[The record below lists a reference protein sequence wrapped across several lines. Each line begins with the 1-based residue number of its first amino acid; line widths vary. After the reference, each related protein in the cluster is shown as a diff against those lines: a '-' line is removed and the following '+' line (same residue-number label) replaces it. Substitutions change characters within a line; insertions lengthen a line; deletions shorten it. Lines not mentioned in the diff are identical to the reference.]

1 MKKTV
6 FVIIILLVLQIMGY
20 SQKSDDK
27 SIAINSNNAFY
38 GFKNNK
44 THLAGQVTLYGMIR
58 GGYGISFASGFA
70 YNNQWWQASLNASI
84 NFMFGKNNLGNY
96 KKWTDGDKL
105 KLKNNPNWWLCTVAF
120 SPMFTAGSQK
130 RYTFYE
136 ELNPMYFG
144 YSSVIGNNFLHAF
157 TLGTTFITMPKGKY
171 ANIVTPRNRSQH
183 LLYIQ
188 GKTGDVLLNL
198 VEDYLV
204 FTEYG
209 IFQALADNRDR
220 YYTGGGNIQF
230 RINSFYKLKFYT
242 ETYTGTS
249 YPDYLDYPDIAS
261 PNKKP
266 YFRFRTKTLREKYAF
281 QDPGQK
287 SLNNSRNFFVF
298 EVPYTVKNDLT
309 SRLDGFNNVQ
319 FYLGWSGGLVNG
331 LQQHLIHNAMGISR
345 NASLRE
351 YKGFKKAKK
360 DQLHHFDYKVP
371 PHDAG
376 RMIFGAGIT
385 TNTY

>member
-1 MKKTV
+1 MKRIV
-6 FVIIILLVLQIMGY
+6 VLLVVYLTILSKLYAQNNDY
-20 SQKSDDK
+20 KNA
-27 SIAINSNNAFY
+27 AILSNNAFY
-38 GFKNNK
+38 GSNGKK
-44 THLAGQVTLYGMIR
+44 SHLGAQITVYNIIR

-70 YNNQWWQASLNASI
+70 YNNSWWQSSLNASI
-84 NFMFGKNNLGNY
+84 NFIFGKNNLGNY
-96 KKWTDGDKL
+96 KRWDDK
-105 KLKNNPNWWLCTVAF
+105 KNINLKNNPNWWLCTIAF
-120 SPMFTAGSQK
+120 SPMITFGSQN

-144 YSSVIGNNFLHAF
+144 YSSAIGNNFKHAF

-183 LLYIQ
+183 LLYLQ
-188 GKTGDVLLNL
+188 FKSGDFLLNV
-198 VEDYLV
+198 VEDYLA

-220 YYTGGGNIQF
+220 YYTGGGSVQF

-249 YPDYLDYPDIAS
+249 YPDYLDYPDVAS
-261 PNKKP
+261 PNRKP
-266 YFRFRTKTLREKYAF
+266 YFRFKSKTLREKYAY

-287 SLNNSRNFFVF
+287 SLNNSRNFFEF
-298 EVPYTVKNDLT
+298 EIPYTIQNNLT
-309 SRLDGFNNVQ
+309 SRIDGFSNIQ
-319 FYLGWSGGLVNG
+319 LYMGWSGGLVNG
-331 LQQHLIHNAMGISR
+331 LQQHLIHNAMPIGR
-345 NASLRE
+345 NVALRD
-351 YKGFKKAKK
+351 YKNRK

-376 RMIFGAGIT
+376 RMIFGLGLT